1 MIPDASIFSLQ
12 NRVMSSVSMN
22 VMRPALICILFATAA
37 FGQLTARNPID
48 ELKDQVT
55 EALAD
60 AQVPLTSDQERQL
73 ALLIEVE
80 RQAAENLFGT
90 TWDFSQGPPQGE
102 QQDQALAGIRFMY
115 DALNSKLPAYMT
127 AAQRRAWASYQ
138 SEQDVAFYVGDSGDG
153 SAGSGRI
160 QQIRVT
166 NNPFNVETATANGS
180 GGLHEGGARTEV
192 IERGGVGAFHGNFA
206 ATFQDEALNARN
218 PFADNKPPYYERT
231 LNGDISGP
239 VIQDRLSLNFALRDN
254 RRENVGTVKAETPD
268 GPFSLGVT
276 RPVLFRSYDTRGV
289 LQIADAHSLHMRFQ
303 YATHDIENE
312 NVGNFSLPE
321 RASHTETQDHI
332 VDLRAVSILS
342 ERTVHDL
349 HFIWRK
355 DRNETTPLSNAL
367 GIVVKDAFTGGGSQN
382 RDLINGNDYELNN
395 LIYYAGE
402 NLTMR
407 SGFRGWHRSEHSVS
421 EDKFFGEFTFSDLE
435 SYRAG
440 TPLKYRIKC
449 CEPSFN
455 ISDTHLVFFSQ
466 NDLKLTPTFTLMLGI
481 RYFVQT
487 SISDRNNVDPRI
499 GFAYAI
505 GNSTVIRGGGA
516 IFTNPWNF
524 RTLKT
529 YSKLDGQR
537 RYEIQIDNPGWP
549 DPFSSGSIRPP
560 SRNQIAPDLRNSYFA
575 VVQLQLEQSLPHNIF
590 VTVAYDR
597 SRGIKAQRVRDLNAP
612 FPETGLRPFPDEG
625 QIVQLEGG
633 LSTHQHFKATMRQRI
648 SVFNVTADYMYYHGL
663 HDQPS
668 TGLSLPVDSRNVWKE
683 WGRTNNPSHT
693 FNVGVNSR
701 LPLDVYLTTVVGAR
715 SGRRYTITTGR
726 DDNGDGVSN
735 DRPEGVVK
743 NSELGPNY
751 FDISFNISKA
761 IEFRGD
767 ASGAAGAGP
776 RMNVFANLSNA
787 FNMTHLGTPSGVMTS
802 PFFRESFNATSPR
815 QIEVG
820 MRFQF

>member
-1 MIPDASIFSLQ
+1 
-12 NRVMSSVSMN
+12 
-22 VMRPALICILFATAA
+22 MRPVLMCILLGTAA
-37 FGQLTARNPID
+37 FGQLTARNPVD

-55 EALAD
+55 EALAL
-60 AQVPLTSDQERQL
+60 AGVPFTADQQRQL
-73 ALLIEVE
+73 ALLIEDE
-80 RQAAENLFGT
+80 RQAAENLFGE

-115 DALNSKLPAYMT
+115 DELRSNLPAYMT
-127 AAQRRAWASYQ
+127 AVQREAWESYQ
-138 SEQDVAFYVGDSGDG
+138 VEQDVAFYGEDFPNAG
-153 SAGSGRI
+153 AGSGRI

-192 IERGGVGAFHGNFA
+192 IERGGVGAYHGNFA

-239 VIQDRLSLNFALRDN
+239 IIQDRLSLNFGVIDN
-254 RRENVGTVKAETPD
+254 KRENVGTVKAETPD
-268 GPFSLGVT
+268 GPFALGVT
-276 RPVLFRSYDTRGV
+276 RPVFNRSYDSRGV
-289 LQIADAHSLHMRFQ
+289 LQLADAHSLHMRFQ
-303 YATHDIENE
+303 YATQNSRNE
-312 NVGNFSLPE
+312 NVGDFSLPE
-321 RASHTETQDHI
+321 RASDTETRNHLI
-332 VDLRAVSILS
+332 DLREVSVLS
-342 ERTVHDL
+342 DRTVHDL
-349 HFIWRK
+349 HFIWR
-355 DRNETTPLSNAL
+355 RGRSETNPASDAL
-367 GIVVKDAFTGGGSQN
+367 GVVVKDAFTGGGAQN
-382 RDLINGNDYELNN
+382 RELINGNEYELNN
-395 LIYYAGE
+395 LIYYAGD

-407 SGFRGWHRSEHSVS
+407 SGFRGWRRTEHSVS

-440 TPLKYRIKC
+440 RPLKYRIKC
-449 CEPSFN
+449 CEPTFD
-455 ISDTHLVFFSQ
+455 ISDSHLVLFSQ
-466 NDLKLTPTFTLMLGI
+466 NDFRLTPTFTLMLGI

-487 SISDRNNVDPRI
+487 SITDRNNVDPRI

-505 GNSTVIRGGGA
+505 GNSTVIRGGA
-516 IFTNPWNF
+516 ALFTNPWNF

-529 YSKLDGQR
+529 YTRLDGQR
-537 RYEIQIDNPGWP
+537 RFETQIDNPGWP

-560 SRNQIAPDLRNSYFA
+560 TRHQIAPDLRNSYFA
-575 VVQLQLEQSLPHNIF
+575 VVQLQLEQSLANNLF
-590 VTVAYDR
+590 VSVAYDR

-612 FPETGLRPFPDEG
+612 FPKTGLRPFPNEG

-648 SVFNVTADYMYYHGL
+648 SVFNLTADYMYYHGL

-693 FNVGVNSR
+693 FNASVNSR
-701 LPLDVYLTTVVGAR
+701 LPMDVYLTTVVGAR
-715 SGRRYTITTGR
+715 SGTRYTITTGR

-735 DRPEGVVK
+735 DRPPGIGK
-743 NSELGPNY
+743 NTEVGPNY
-751 FDISFNISKA
+751 FDVSFNISKA
-761 IEFRGD
+761 IEFRRDG
-767 ASGAAGAGP
+767 SSAAGTGP

-787 FNMTHLGTPSGVMTS
+787 FNMTHLGRPSGVMTS
-802 PFFRESFNATSPR
+802 PFFRRSFNATLPR
-815 QIEVG
+815 QIEAG

>member
-1 MIPDASIFSLQ
+1 MGSA
-12 NRVMSSVSMN
+12 SMN
-22 VMRPALICILFATAA
+22 VMRPALICILFASAA
-37 FGQLTARNPID
+37 YGQLTARNPVD
-48 ELKDQVT
+48 ELKDQVS
-55 EALAD
+55 EALAL
-60 AQVPLTSDQERQL
+60 AGVPFTADQERQL
-73 ALLIEVE
+73 ALLIEDD
-80 RQAAENLFGT
+80 RQAAENLFGA

-115 DALNSKLPAYMT
+115 DELRSKLPAYMT
-127 AAQRRAWASYQ
+127 AVQRRAWENYQ
-138 SEQDVAFYVGDSGDG
+138 SEQDVAFYEEDSSDNG
-153 SAGSGRI
+153 AGSGRI

-166 NNPFNVETATANGS
+166 NNAFNVETATANGS
-180 GGLHEGGARTEV
+180 RGLHEGGARTEV
-192 IERGGVGAFHGNFA
+192 IERGGGGAFHGNFA

-303 YATHDIENE
+303 YATHDIEND

-321 RASHTETQDHI
+321 RASHTETQDHV

-355 DRNETTPLSNAL
+355 NRNETTPLSNAL

-382 RDLINGNDYELNN
+382 RDLINGNEYELNN
-395 LIYYAGE
+395 LIYYAGQTF
-402 NLTMR
+402 TMR
-407 SGFRGWHRSEHSVS
+407 SGFRGWRRSEHSVL
-421 EDKFFGEFTFSDLE
+421 EDNFFGEFTFSDLE
-435 SYRAG
+435 SYRAR

-449 CEPSFN
+449 CDPSFDM
-455 ISDTHLVFFSQ
+455 SQTHLALFSQ
-466 NDLKLTPTFTLMLGI
+466 NDFKLTPTFTLMLGI

-487 SISDRNNVDPRI
+487 NLGDRNNVDPRI

-505 GNSTVIRGGGA
+505 GNSTVIRGGAA
-516 IFTNPWNF
+516 IFTQTANF
-524 RTLKT
+524 RQMKI
-529 YSKLDGQR
+529 SRRLDGER
-537 RYEIQIDNPGWP
+537 LYEIQIDNPGWP
-549 DPFSSGSIRPP
+549 DPFSSGSLRPR
-560 SRNQIAPDLRNSYFA
+560 SRNVIAPDLRNPYYA
-575 VVQLQLEQSLPHNIF
+575 VTQVQVEQSLPHNLF
-590 VTVAYDR
+590 VTVAYDV
-597 SRGIKAQRVRDLNAP
+597 SRGIKPLRLRDLNAP

-625 QIVQLEGG
+625 QIIQLESG
-633 LSTHQHFKATMRQRI
+633 LSTHQHFKTTMRQRI
-648 SVFNVTADYMYYHGL
+648 SVFNITADYQYYHGVS
-663 HDQPS
+663 DGPG
-668 TGLSLPVDSRNVWKE
+668 TGGFQSLPVDSRDVLGKE
-683 WGRTNNPSHT
+683 WGRTVNPVHT
-693 FNVGVNSR
+693 FNTSVNSR
-701 LPLDVYLTTVVGAR
+701 LPLDVYLTTVIGAR

-743 NSELGPNY
+743 NSEIGPKY

-761 IEFRGD
+761 IEFRRDG
-767 ASGAAGAGP
+767 SSAAGTGP

-787 FNMTHLGTPSGVMTS
+787 FNMTHLGTPSGVLTS
-802 PFFRESFNATSPR
+802 PFFGRSFNATSPR